1 MGVNP
6 YEADPKR
13 VSKRDPYLNRSPHYG
28 RYAPQTDDFEP
39 KFHDW
44 HSSESEAQRDYW
56 TEIVRKYC
64 TPQNSLNVVGSRAAF
79 AIGKIL
85 VHVDGDRAEGIA
97 AERYSR
103 LNANELIAS
112 RKAEEHLKILNV
124 AVPTILFCGTIDE
137 KNIVVENRIPGVSL
151 EVAWNYLSASEKES
165 FKAQCQRI
173 LERLAAIDN
182 YPASPSYVCNG
193 LNGVSQ
199 PDVADVEQDILF
211 APREEDEILCLTHND
226 MVRSNIIVDNGRVVA
241 ITGWRRSGYF
251 GHERAKRI
259 HMLLRI
265 PERSHI
271 FSSGERSTQD
281 QAWAD
286 LYDFLDTGG
295 ELMQDSNG
303 NDSEPR
309 VKTEI
314 PAASIEKVPV
324 AQSGGRTP
332 QYDGADEHPTP
343 KKIHDLKRG
352 STSRA
357 SSIDRSSPSAPLIP
371 SKLGPNARKSS
382 VPMKKASIATKVP
395 SKKRKIDAL
404 DTESVGDR
412 RSNSP
417 ASSVKGPTA
426 KKRASSS
433 VTGSPAP
440 ESKKK
445 SKPAKKKLFGK
456 QNAATGASTNG
467 QQQEEE
473 DDEGSDVENPNEV
486 FCICRRPDNHT
497 WMIGCDGGCDDWFHG
512 KCVNIKQEDEE
523 LIERYICEC
532 TALGQKKLTN
542 WRSGPNC
549 NEAGKG
555 QTTWKPVCRLKGC
568 RKPARVTRPRI
579 SKYCSDEHGREF
591 MRQMTGQLKS
601 THYNS
606 SSTLTPSALDRV
618 REISRNRDSRS
629 VDGDGDSV
637 MDTND
642 EDDEHDH
649 RGRTVPE
656 ELGSRGGILTVSD
669 LKAVIMGVSSSVE
682 FRRLGNTLITP
693 PPSTSP
699 PARQIETK
707 LTIEDN
713 NDDEEEDV
721 GTKLKRKKD
730 SKEAAAIQDEDGLEQ
745 EELFKSNKLGLDI
758 NPPGVNYSA
767 AEEAKLQELRRR
779 REQYRHQ
786 RRTIARRNQFLG
798 LVRAKAKAVLDRLKI
813 KEPKGGWKDI
823 CGWDARMSW
832 NEEELDDWRQNT
844 ETGRKAF
851 EEGKLEA
858 EPIDKLASN
867 GTPISDDE
875 DDDDDG
881 GKNKKKKKNNRNN
894 NNNIITKDAEF
905 AEFSR
910 GVCMKKRCDR
920 HKQWIK
926 IVQQDIAF
934 EEAMLKN
941 EFEACEKEA
950 NAIAEGAV
958 LRIHAG

>member
-13 VSKRDPYLNRSPHYG
+13 VSKKDPYLSRSPHYG

-39 KFHDW
+39 KFSDW
-44 HSSESEAQRDYW
+44 HSSESETQREYW
-56 TEIVRKYC
+56 TKIVREHC
-64 TPQNSLNVVGSRAAF
+64 TPKNSLNVVGSRAAF
-79 AIGKIL
+79 AVGKVLI
-85 VHVDGDRAEGIA
+85 HVDGDRAEGTA
-97 AERYSR
+97 AKRYSR

-112 RKAEEHLKILNV
+112 RKAEEHLKDLNV
-124 AVPTILFCGTIDE
+124 TVPTILFCGTIDE
-137 KNIVVENRIPGVSL
+137 KNIVVETRIPGVSL
-151 EVAWNYLSASEKES
+151 EVAWIYLSTSEKES
-165 FKAQCQRI
+165 FKVQCQRI
-173 LERLAAIDN
+173 LQRLTAIDDH
-182 YPASPSYVCNG
+182 AATPSYVCEG
-193 LNGVSQ
+193 LNGVPQ
-199 PDVADVEQDILF
+199 PDVADVEHDILF
-211 APREEDEILCLTHND
+211 APREEDEVLCLTHND
-226 MVRSNIIVDNGRVVA
+226 MVRSNIIVDNGQVVA
-241 ITGWRRSGYF
+241 ITNWRQSGYF
-251 GHERAKRI
+251 GHERAKKI
-259 HMLLRI
+259 HRLLRI

-286 LYDFLDTGG
+286 LYDLDTSG
-295 ELMQDSNG
+295 EPIQDSNG

-314 PAASIEKVPV
+314 PAASIEKVPA
-324 AQSGGRTP
+324 AQSGARTP

-382 VPMKKASIATKVP
+382 SVSTKKASIATKIP

-404 DTESVGDR
+404 DIESVGDR

-433 VTGSPAP
+433 VNGSPAP

-445 SKPAKKKLFGK
+445 SKPTKKRPSSK
-456 QNAATGASTNG
+456 QNSTAAPSTNG

-473 DDEGSDVENPNEV
+473 EDEGGSEVENPDEV

-523 LIERYICEC
+523 LIERYIC
-532 TALGQKKLTN
+532 
-542 WRSGPNC
+542 PNC
-549 NEAGKG
+549 SEAGKG
-555 QTTWKPVCRLKGC
+555 QTTWKPMCRLKGC
-568 RKPARVTRPRI
+568 RKPARVTKPRI

-601 THYNS
+601 THAG
-606 SSTLTPSALDRV
+606 STSMLTPSALDRV

-649 RGRTVPE
+649 RGRPVPE

-682 FRRLGNTLITP
+682 FRRLGSTLITP

-707 LTIEDN
+707 TKMED
-713 NDDEEEDV
+713 DDGDEDEIV
-721 GTKLKRKKD
+721 GAKSKRKKD
-730 SKEAAAIQDEDGLEQ
+730 SKENAAAQDEDDFEQ

-767 AEEAKLQELRRR
+767 AEETKLQELRAR

-786 RRTIARRNQFLG
+786 RRTIARRNEFLG
-798 LVRAKAKAVLDRLKI
+798 LVRAKAKAVLDRLKA

-823 CGWDARMSW
+823 CGWDVRMSW

-851 EEGKLEA
+851 EEGKLEP
-858 EPIDKLASN
+858 EPIDNLASN
-867 GTPISDDE
+867 GVTISDDE
-875 DDDDDG
+875 DDDDDDDVR
-881 GKNKKKKKNNRNN
+881 NKKKNKNNLNN
-894 NNNIITKDAEF
+894 NTTKDAEF

-920 HKQWIK
+920 HKQWVK